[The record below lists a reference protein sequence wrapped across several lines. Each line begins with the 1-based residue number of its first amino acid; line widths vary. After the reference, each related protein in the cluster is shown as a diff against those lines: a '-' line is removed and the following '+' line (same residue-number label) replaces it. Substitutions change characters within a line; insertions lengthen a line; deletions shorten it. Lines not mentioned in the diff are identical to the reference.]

1 MYLNIIY
8 ATHLQILN
16 LSACFFAAVQ
26 PEKEKEESLS
36 GFRQK
41 GIIKVI

>member
-16 LSACFFAAVQ
+16 LSACFFCSCSAGERERRIVV
-26 PEKEKEESLS
+26 
-36 GFRQK
+36 GF
-41 GIIKVI
+41 